1 MRARFALV
9 GMLAQ
14 ILVLSTCACGAATT
28 NMPPPYYTVYADAV
42 GAPLARQ
49 LDILSM
55 PLRENV
61 RGNSTYINTR
71 RYLLG
76 PDNPNFLMTS
86 DGSGLGENGK
96 ISVEALKLQA
106 ATTENAAE
114 LARCRA
120 LARWLA
126 SPAGPSPRARIRAK
140 VETAIAR
147 AAQLPHPRIFAT
159 AADFDALKVRAKTD
173 GLIKAGI
180 DRALV
185 AADDWIG
192 KPVATYGL
200 KGYEL
205 LDVARLAVR
214 RLLLESFAYRMTGAR
229 KYADDATRELKAVC
243 AFPNWNPRHTIDTG
257 EMALAVAVAYDWMFD
272 TLSPDERETIA
283 QALLRM
289 GLDCE
294 PPFAGWTRL
303 QNNWVQVVA
312 AGKTAAAI
320 AIADRAPRSCAEH
333 LAAIVECLPEAETVC
348 APDGVYPE
356 GPGYWNYGTSFN
368 VICIDMMRKA
378 FDHDF
383 NLSLVTGL
391 QETGFYPALMTGPSG
406 DWFNYSDSHGTRGSS
421 PAVWWFS
428 RLGHLDAVTDG
439 EVEAFRKICD
449 GTTKELPRALPFI
462 LFWVGEDRV
471 KARGQLPIPNV
482 WVGQGEVPIG
492 VVSADRSNRIEPY
505 LAIKGGSPSYNH
517 GHADAGSFVLDMQGL
532 RWAYDLGAENYRE
545 VEKAI
550 GPSGLWSPEPD
561 SKRWTVF
568 RIGTQGHNTLMIGGK
583 GQDPRGFATLEREVD
598 AIGHVGDTIVADLS
612 SVYPMAKKVVRRVSV
627 DKSLGAHIVDTIEG
641 AAPGTTVRWA
651 MNTDA
656 TLAHMPERT
665 VPTMKC
671 IKNVSVMEV
680 SESTARGAWSEG
692 SAQPSN
698 DWEQPNPGMR
708 QLVYTAT
715 VPESGNLTLTVAFK
729 TVNAITVPHDY
740 LWKEKGK

>member
-1 MRARFALV
+1 MRARTGFALV

-28 NMPPPYYTVYADAV
+28 NMPPPYYAVYADAV
-42 GAPLARQ
+42 GAPLVRQ
-49 LDILSM
+49 MEILSM

-76 PDNPNFLMTS
+76 PDNPNFMMTP

-126 SPAGPSPRARIRAK
+126 SPAGPSPRAQIRAK
-140 VETAIAR
+140 AEAAIAR
-147 AAQLPHPRIFAT
+147 AAQLPHPRVFAT

-173 GLIKAGI
+173 GLLKAGI

-243 AFPNWNPRHTIDTG
+243 AFPNWNPRHTIDQG
-257 EMALAVAVAYDWMFD
+257 EIALAVATAYDWLYD
-272 TLSPDERETIA
+272 ALSEVDREEVAAALERH
-283 QALLRM
+283 ALRA
-289 GLDCE
+289 DV
-294 PPFAGWTRL
+294 PFAGWTRL
-303 QNNWVQVVA
+303 QNNWVQVV
-312 AGKTAAAI
+312 GSGLTAATVAL
-320 AIADRAPRSCAEH
+320 ADRTPRLCAEH

-449 GTTKELPRALPFI
+449 GTTKELPRTLPFI

-517 GHADAGSFVLDMQGL
+517 GHADAGSFVLDIQGL

-612 SVYPMAKKVVRRVSV
+612 SVYPMAKKVVRCVSV
-627 DKSLGAHIVDTIEG
+627 DRSLGAHIVDTIEG
-641 AAPGTTVRWA
+641 VAPGTAVRWA

-656 TLAHMPERT
+656 TLAPMPERT

-671 IKNVSVMEV
+671 TKNVSVIEV
-680 SESTARGAWSEG
+680 SESTAHGVWSEG
-692 SAQPSN
+692 SAQPLN
-698 DWEQPNPGMR
+698 AWEQPNPGMR
-708 QLVYTAT
+708 QLLYTAT
-715 VPESGNLTLTVAFK
+715 VPESGNLTLTVDFK
-729 TVNAITVPHDY
+729 TVRSRVN
-740 LWKEKGK
+740 E

>member
-1 MRARFALV
+1 MRARTGFALV

-76 PDNPNFLMTS
+76 PDNPNFMMTP

-200 KGYEL
+200 NGYEL

-272 TLSPDERETIA
+272 TLSPDERETVA

-627 DKSLGAHIVDTIEG
+627 DRALGAHIVDTIEG
-641 AAPGTTVRWA
+641 VAPGTTVRWA

-656 TLAHMPERT
+656 MLAPMPERT

-671 IKNVSVMEV
+671 TKNVSVIEV
-680 SESTARGAWSEG
+680 SESTAHGVWSEG
-692 SAQPSN
+692 SAQPLN
-698 DWEQPNPGMR
+698 AWEQPNPGMR
-708 QLVYTAT
+708 QLLYTAT
-715 VPESGNLTLTVAFK
+715 VPESGNLTLTVDFK
-729 TVNAITVPHDY
+729 TVRSRVN
-740 LWKEKGK
+740 E